1 MIFPESGHSEPLR
14 FRINYFILL
23 FAAAL
28 LISLP
33 LLSLGLHLERYWGT
47 SEDAR
52 KLETRYHLLEI
63 SMGLTLEK
71 KQLFAEL
78 EKQLLHFHKEFS
90 SQNKISL
97 SELIAATAPFPKQES
112 NVLAKSKPGLHRSR
126 YELEFLVPL
135 RAKMKELVSRQLPF
149 IFRPIWNRLTIYHL
163 TPRGWTLIGGVGHVT
178 SLYGD
183 RENPIEGGSEFH
195 SGVDFA
201 YSEGTPITAA
211 APGYVIR
218 AVRTPE
224 SGYGKYVRIHH
235 GFGFTSL
242 YAHCKGLNVEEGEFV
257 ERGQTIAYIGRT
269 GRTTGDHLHYEIQLG
284 LDAAADPL
292 PYVKLK

>member
-1 MIFPESGHSEPLR
+1 MIFPDSHSEPLR

-23 FAAAL
+23 FLGCLLAL
-28 LISLP
+28 LP
-33 LLSLGLHLERYWGT
+33 LLSLGLYLENYWDDT
-47 SEDAR
+47 EDAHEI
-52 KLETRYHLLEI
+52 ETRYHLLEI

-71 KQLFAEL
+71 KELFDKL
-78 EKQLLHFHKEFS
+78 EKQLIRFHDEFS
-90 SQNKISL
+90 FQNKFSL
-97 SELIAATAPFPKQES
+97 SEIITATAPLQKQEA
-112 NVLAKSKPGLHRSR
+112 NTLKKNKPGLHRSR

-135 RAKMKELVSRQLPF
+135 RSKMKELVSRQLPF
-149 IFRPIWNRLTIYHL
+149 VFRPIWNRLTIYHL

-178 SLYGD
+178 SLYGN
-183 RENPIEGGSEFH
+183 RQNPIEGGAEFH

-201 YSEGTPITAA
+201 YSEGTPIIAT
-211 APGYVIR
+211 APGYIIR
-218 AVRTPE
+218 AVRAPE

-242 YAHCKGLNVEEGEFV
+242 YAHCKDLNVEEGEFV
-257 ERGQTIAYIGRT
+257 ERGQIIAYIGRT

-284 LDAAADPL
+284 LDTATDPL